1 MSLTIITNEKGYSAK
16 EWKDK
21 QSAGG
26 EKHRVYVVGPQGEV
40 GYLNLK
46 DGHFSNSAK
55 TSENFGVVSENEA
68 KITLE
73 TNKGGKIYLGDTPT
87 PFDSVDSVK
96 AKERLQE
103 VVGRFGKITE
113 CGTGKVEINVGPT
126 VELKMNGRS
135 HWAKAN
141 ITVAVENPDDVMALY
156 EVVSDMASAMLD
168 LEINRLK
175 NR

>member
-1 MSLTIITNEKGYSAK
+1 MNLTIITNEKGYSAK

-21 QSAGG
+21 QSAGND
-26 EKHRVYVVGPQGEV
+26 KHRVYVVGPQGEV

-46 DGHFSNSAK
+46 DGIFNNSSK
-55 TSENFGVVSENEA
+55 TTDNFGIVDEGDA

-73 TNKGGKIYLGDTPT
+73 TANGSNIYLGDTPA
-87 PFDSVDSVK
+87 PFDDIDSSD
-96 AKERLQE
+96 AKVQLQE
-103 VVGRFGKITE
+103 IIGRFGRITE
-113 CGTGKVEINVGPT
+113 TGTNKVEINVGPT

-141 ITVAVENPDDVMALY
+141 ITIAVENPEDVMALY